1 MARQSGSGVQENKKT
16 AVSVAE
22 RSNVVENSLTRE
34 QLVEFYRL
42 MYLSRRTDDREIVL
56 KRQQK
61 IFFQVSC
68 AGHEALLVAAGMAM
82 KPGYDWFFPYYRD
95 RAICLALGNTVEE
108 QLLQAIGAADDIA
121 SGGRQM
127 PSHWSSKKLNIVTTA
142 SSNATEC
149 LHAVGGAE
157 AGRFFTRHPE
167 AAAKHDGDYREF
179 KDVTFHGDEVIY
191 VSIGEGS
198 TSQGE
203 FWEALNTASNGKLPV
218 LFVVEDNGY
227 AISTPVEV
235 NTPGGNISKL
245 VANFP
250 NFHFAEIDGTDPI
263 ASYRAMAEAV
273 AYCRAGN
280 GPALE
285 HGHLISPGAPSPSEG
300 EAVYRSAEELDA

>member
-1 MARQSGSGVQENKKT
+1 VP
-16 AVSVAE
+16 VS
-22 RSNVVENSLTRE
+22 SSTGTLTSE

-61 IFFQVSC
+61 IFFQISC

-108 QLLQAIGAADDIA
+108 QLLQSVGAAEDTA

-127 PSHWSSKKLNIVTTA
+127 PSHWSSTKLNIVTPSSSTA
-142 SSNATEC
+142 TQC
-149 LHAVGGAE
+149 LHAIGCAE
-157 AGRFFTRHPE
+157 AGRYFSQHPE

-179 KDVTFHGDEVIY
+179 KDVKFHGDEVVY

-203 FWEALNTASNGKLPV
+203 FWESLKPLLQTNREGETIVTTEPGDSVVVVDVDHGKLAQEVQV
-218 LFVVEDNGY
+218 LF
-227 AISTPVEV
+227 
-235 NTPGGNISKL
+235 GGCL
-245 VANFP
+245 
-250 NFHFAEIDGTDPI
+250 
-263 ASYRAMAEAV
+263 M
-273 AYCRAGN
+273 
-280 GPALE
+280 
-285 HGHLISPGAPSPSEG
+285 
-300 EAVYRSAEELDA
+300 